1 MTDDIAIALTNV
13 SKVFKRYHRPVDRL
27 KELLL
32 PGKQR
37 AEEFCAL
44 QAINLEIEKGD
55 TVGIIGRNGSGKSTL
70 LQIIAGTL
78 QPTTGNIKVNGRVSA
93 LLELGSGFN
102 PEFTGRQNVFFNG
115 RILGL
120 SQAEVEKK
128 FDEIAAFADIDA
140 FIDQPVKTY
149 SSGMFIRLGF
159 AVAVHVEPEIL
170 IVDEALAVGD
180 MFFQAKCMAKMQQLI
195 ETGVTILFVS
205 HDSSAVKSV
214 CKRALLLQDGKSAA
228 WGKANDVVEKYFS
241 MKVESEQVVVTSDDI
256 LDALHKVVQSERDR
270 AFSKTQHEYPQEN
283 SRFLKRASFQRI
295 QNGMASFENVQLL
308 DISGK
313 EIVAVNYEQTVT
325 LRMTIKV
332 ESDIDALAYGYHI
345 RDKNGV
351 DVVYSDSV
359 LENSTLTSLQSGD
372 RYTIDW
378 QFTISL
384 TQGQY
389 NISCV
394 LSIPLNWH
402 VGSVNFCDFVPIAA
416 QFSVSTQDKKL
427 YGSVHWNNDV
437 KIQKVL

>member
-1 MTDDIAIALTNV
+1 MADDIAISLKNV
-13 SKVFKRYHRPVDRL
+13 SKVFKRYHRPADRL
-27 KELLL
+27 KEILL
-32 PGKQR
+32 PGQQR
-37 AEEFCAL
+37 ADKFWAL
-44 QAINLEIEKGD
+44 RDVDLEIRRGE

-78 QPTTGNIKVNGRVSA
+78 QPTTGTVEINGRVSA

-120 SQAEVEKK
+120 SQAEVEKR

-170 IVDEALAVGD
+170 IVDEALSVGD

-205 HDSSAVKSV
+205 HDSGAIKSF
-214 CKRALLLQDGKSAA
+214 CKQALLLQDGKRAA

-241 MKVESEQVVVTSDDI
+241 MKVESEQVVVASSNS
-256 LDALHKVVQSERDR
+256 LNASHKAIQPECDQASLT
-270 AFSKTQHEYPQEN
+270 TQHGYLQEN
-283 SRFLKRASFQRI
+283 GRFLKRAAFQRI

-308 DISGK
+308 DSNGN
-313 EIVAVNYEQTVT
+313 EILTVDYEQTVI
-325 LRMTIKV
+325 LRMTIKA
-332 ESDIDALAYGYHI
+332 ESDIDTLAYGYHI

-351 DVVYSDSV
+351 DIIYSDSV

-372 RYTIDW
+372 RYIIDW
-378 QFTISL
+378 QFAISL

-402 VGSVNFCDFVPIAA
+402 IGSVNFCDFIPIAA

-437 KIQKVL
+437 KIRKAL